1 MSTELAGP
9 PPPLEIESD
18 DFFSN
23 PSGVTRAMIGGMV
36 ICKIGILA
44 IVFAVDPSKM
54 TALIALISS
63 WLWVV
68 AAIVL
73 LSGPVAYR
81 WRLHR
86 VRARRAALQRS
97 EWMVDAPHPP
107 ADGR

>member
-1 MSTELAGP
+1 
-9 PPPLEIESD
+9 
-18 DFFSN
+18 
-23 PSGVTRAMIGGMV
+23 MIGGMV